1 MRNLLTIALL
11 FLLQSCA
18 MTPAELKTAHP
29 SWTDKQIEVVA
40 NGQIYV
46 GMSEEQ
52 MRAAWG
58 SPEHEHV
65 TQSRFGTTKFL
76 HYYRRVIFIKNGVV
90 ASISS
95 R

>member
-18 MTPAELKTAHP
+18 MTTAELKTAHP

-76 HYYRRVIFIKNGVV
+76 HYYRRMICIRNGKV
-90 ASISS
+90 ASIHS